1 MAKVEIRT
9 HKNCK
14 WIYDRNDEFKDVEK
28 FFNELITG
36 ESESKINHQLS
47 VWDNH
52 NTYSNYPNI
61 RKEFT
66 IDGIERIYIHHKV
79 WNSKRNYISIITSRF
94 GLSVYL
100 TEKQM
105 NKMVKIIKDLNVEN
119 VKTNK
124 I

>member
-1 MAKVEIRT
+1 MAKVEIGT
-9 HKNCK
+9 HTCER
-14 WIYDRNDEFKDVEK
+14 IYDRNNEFKDVEK

-61 RKEFT
+61 RKEFS

-94 GLSVYL
+94 GLTVYL

-105 NKMVKIIKDLNVEN
+105 DKIVKIVKGLNVEN
-119 VKTNK
+119 IQTNK

>member
-9 HKNCK
+9 HTCER
-14 WIYDRNDEFKDVEK
+14 IYDRNNEFKDVEK

-105 NKMVKIIKDLNVEN
+105 DKIVKIIKKLNVEN